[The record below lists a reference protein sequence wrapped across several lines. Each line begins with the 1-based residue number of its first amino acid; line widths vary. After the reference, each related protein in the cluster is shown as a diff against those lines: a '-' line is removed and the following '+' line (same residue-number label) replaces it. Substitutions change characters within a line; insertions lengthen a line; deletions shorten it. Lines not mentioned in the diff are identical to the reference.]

1 MKAWAHQHWQS
12 FATTLKRL
20 AGNPF
25 NTLLNSLV
33 IGVALALP
41 AGGYAA
47 LDTLRGLTGDFSG
60 DAQLSVFL
68 ELEAKAGDVAE
79 LQNRVRKLPGV
90 AAVRLVPR
98 EQALAK
104 LRQTEGMADTLAA
117 LGTNPLPHALVV
129 TSKETSEVT
138 LAKLLGDVKALPQ
151 VAQVQLD
158 SAWIRRMDAL
168 LRLGRLAVMT
178 LAGLLG
184 AALVAVTFNTI
195 RLQILTQRDEIE
207 VAKLIG
213 ATNNFIRRP
222 FFYLGVMQGVLGGI
236 AGCAIAEAG
245 IWLLNR
251 PIREFVGLYGSDF
264 QLRLLPVADA
274 VAIIALAGALGW
286 LGALLSVSKHLW
298 QIEPR

>member
-1 MKAWAHQHWQS
+1 MRAWAHQHWQTLT
-12 FATTLKRL
+12 TTLRRL
-20 AGNPF
+20 AGSPF

-41 AGGYAA
+41 AGGYIA
-47 LDTLRGLTGDFSG
+47 LNTVRGVTGDFSG

-68 ELEAKAGDVAE
+68 ELDAKASEVAE
-79 LQNRVRKLPGV
+79 LQTRVRKLPGV
-90 AAVRLVPR
+90 SAIRLVPR
-98 EQALAK
+98 EQALARLK
-104 LRQTEGMADTLAA
+104 ETEGMAEVIAT
-117 LGTNPLPHALVV
+117 LGTNPLPDALIV
-129 TSKETSEVT
+129 TAGETGEAQ
-138 LAKLLGDVKALPQ
+138 LANLAAQIKALPQ
-151 VAQVQLD
+151 VSQVQVD
-158 SAWIRRMDAL
+158 SSWVKRLDAL
-168 LRLGRLAVMT
+168 LRLGRLGVISVASM
-178 LAGLLG
+178 LA

-213 ATNNFIRRP
+213 ATNSFIRRP
-222 FFYLGVMQGVLGGI
+222 FFYLGALQGILGGI
-236 AGCAIAEAG
+236 MGCAIAEAG

-251 PIREFVGLYGSDF
+251 PILEFVHLYGSEF

-274 VAIIALAGALGW
+274 FAIIALAGALGW

>member
-1 MKAWAHQHWQS
+1 VTAWLHQHWRT
-12 FATTLKRL
+12 FATTLRKL
-20 AGNPF
+20 AENPF

-41 AGGYAA
+41 AGGYIAV
-47 LDTLRGLTGDFSG
+47 DTLRDLSGGFSG

-68 ELEAKAGDVAE
+68 DLDAKPADATD
-79 LQNRVRKLPGV
+79 LQNRVHKLPEV
-90 AAVRLVPR
+90 ASVRFVSR

-104 LRQTEGMADTLAA
+104 LKETEGMADVIATL
-117 LGTNPLPHALVV
+117 GGNPLPDALIV
-129 TSKETSEVT
+129 TAKDNNAPDLTK
-138 LAKLLGDVKALPQ
+138 LAADIKAMPK
-151 VAQVQLD
+151 VSQVQLD
-158 SAWIRRMDAL
+158 SAWVQRMGAL
-168 LRLGRLAVMT
+168 LRLGRLAV
-178 LAGLLG
+178 LALVGLLA

-213 ATNNFIRRP
+213 ATNSFIRRP
-222 FFYLGVMQGVLGGI
+222 FFYVGVLQGALGGV
-236 AGCAIAEAG
+236 AGTVIAEGG

-251 PIREFVGLYGSDF
+251 PILEFAHLYGSDF
-264 QLRLLPVADA
+264 QLRLLPATD
-274 VAIIALAGALGW
+274 ALAIVVLAGLLGW

>member
-1 MKAWAHQHWQS
+1 MRAWLHQHWRTL
-12 FATTLKRL
+12 ATTLRKL
-20 AGNPF
+20 AENPF

-41 AGGYAA
+41 AGGYIAV
-47 LDTLRGLTGDFSG
+47 DTLRDLSGGFSG

-68 ELEAKAGDVAE
+68 EIDAKPADATD
-79 LQNRVRKLPGV
+79 LQNRLRKLPEV
-90 AAVRLVPR
+90 ASVKFVSR

-104 LRQTEGMADTLAA
+104 LKQTEGMADVIATL
-117 LGTNPLPHALVV
+117 GSNPLPDALIV
-129 TSKETSEVT
+129 TARDNNDAE
-138 LAKLLGDVKALPQ
+138 LAKLAADIKAMPK
-151 VAQVQLD
+151 VTQVQLD
-158 SAWIRRMDAL
+158 SAWVQRVGAL
-168 LRLGRLAVMT
+168 LRLGRLAV
-178 LAGLLG
+178 LALAALLA

-213 ATNNFIRRP
+213 ATNSFIRRP
-222 FFYLGVMQGVLGGI
+222 FFYLGVVQGALGGV
-236 AGCAIAEAG
+236 AGTVIAEAG

-251 PIREFVGLYGSDF
+251 PILEFAHLYGSDF
-264 QLRLLPVADA
+264 QLRLLPAGDA
-274 VAIIALAGALGW
+274 LAIIALAGALGW